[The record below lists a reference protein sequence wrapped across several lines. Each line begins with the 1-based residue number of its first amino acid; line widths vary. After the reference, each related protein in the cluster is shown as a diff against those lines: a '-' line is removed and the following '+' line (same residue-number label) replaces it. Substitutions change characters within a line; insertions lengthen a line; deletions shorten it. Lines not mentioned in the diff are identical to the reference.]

1 MNFLDQINNK
11 IVSAEKATDIIS
23 NWRNKD
29 GKVVFTNGCFDLLHL
44 GHIEY
49 LAKAASLGDFLVIGL
64 NADASV
70 RRLKGSSRPIN
81 DEKSRAFVL
90 ASLGFVSLIVL
101 FSEDTPYELIKILQ
115 PDVLIKG
122 ADYQPEQIV
131 GYDIVKARGG
141 EVLTIEFI
149 PGYSTSAIE
158 KRILDAHSSQL

>member
-1 MNFLDQINNK
+1 MNFLDQINHK

>member
-11 IVSAEKATDIIS
+11 IVSAGKATDIIS

-70 RRLKGSSRPIN
+70 KRLKGSSRPIN

>member
-11 IVSAEKATDIIS
+11 MVSAEKATDIIS

-70 RRLKGSSRPIN
+70 RRLKGS
-81 DEKSRAFVL
+81 
-90 ASLGFVSLIVL
+90 
-101 FSEDTPYELIKILQ
+101 
-115 PDVLIKG
+115 
-122 ADYQPEQIV
+122 
-131 GYDIVKARGG
+131 
-141 EVLTIEFI
+141 
-149 PGYSTSAIE
+149 
-158 KRILDAHSSQL
+158 

>member
-70 RRLKGSSRPIN
+70 KRLKGSSRPIN

>member
-1 MNFLDQINNK
+1 MNFLDQINHK

-29 GKVVFTNGCFDLLHL
+29 CKVVFTNGCFDLLHL

-70 RRLKGSSRPIN
+70 KRLKGSSRPIN

-158 KRILDAHSSQL
+158 KRILDAHTSQL

>member
-11 IVSAEKATDIIS
+11 IVSAEKATEIIS

-49 LAKAASLGDFLVIGL
+49 LSKAASLGDFLVIGL
-64 NADASV
+64 NADTSV